1 MFLSESKL
9 RLLRHFAKDRSE
21 MRMIME
27 ITIPMIVILMYLLVV
42 NLIGFVL
49 MFVDKKRAQNNQWRI
64 KEATLFLSAAI
75 GGSIGAMLGMKVFR
89 HKTKHLSFL
98 IGMPAIFIVQV
109 ALVIGY
115 IIYLR

>member
-1 MFLSESKL
+1 
-9 RLLRHFAKDRSE
+9 
-21 MRMIME
+21 MI
-27 ITIPMIVILMYLLVV
+27 IILMYLLIV

-49 MFVDKKRAQNNQWRI
+49 MFVDKKRAQNKQWRI

>member
-1 MFLSESKL
+1 MQIGI
-9 RLLRHFAKDRSE
+9 LL
-21 MRMIME
+21 
-27 ITIPMIVILMYLLVV
+27 MIVLGYLLIV
-42 NLIGFVL
+42 NVLGFVL

-64 KEATLFLSAAI
+64 KEATLFLTAAI
-75 GGSIGAMLGMKVFR
+75 GGSIGSMLGMKVFR

-115 IIYLR
+115 FVFLS